1 MKRNYIKYGK
11 KILALSLAAVLGAA
25 SLTTGCGQSSSTE
38 ASNKENSSSE
48 AAEAGTEATA
58 PVLTVW
64 SDWGISDYFKD
75 QGDAYYWKAIEEA
88 TGVDLQF
95 IDSSGGKDALSILVG
110 TDDLPDIIIEY
121 DGTLPGGVQKMLAD
135 GSIVPLNDLMDAGKL
150 PNFKAYLDSD
160 PEADK
165 LCKNDDGLYAW
176 APMIR
181 KPDSPLVFN
190 GNMIRQDWLDELGLQ
205 MPETIQEM
213 EDTLLIFKEKKD
225 ATQAFPLP
233 IRTMIVS
240 STPMG
245 FAKECI

>member
-38 ASNKENSSSE
+38 ASNASNKENSSSE
-48 AAEAGTEATA
+48 AAEAGTEAAA

-121 DGTLPGGVQKMLAD
+121 DGTLPGGVQK
-135 GSIVPLNDLMDAGKL
+135 S
-150 PNFKAYLDSD
+150 
-160 PEADK
+160 
-165 LCKNDDGLYAW
+165 
-176 APMIR
+176 
-181 KPDSPLVFN
+181 
-190 GNMIRQDWLDELGLQ
+190 LQ
-205 MPETIQEM
+205 TV
-213 EDTLLIFKEKKD
+213 LLS
-225 ATQAFPLP
+225 L
-233 IRTMIVS
+233 
-240 STPMG
+240 
-245 FAKECI
+245 

>member
-1 MKRNYIKYGK
+1 MPPVSYTHLDVYKRQ
-11 KILALSLAAVLGAA
+11 

-48 AAEAGTEATA
+48 AAEAGTEAAA

-121 DGTLPGGVQKMLAD
+121 DGTPVSYTHLDVYKRQVRTKK
-135 GSIVPLNDLMDAGKL
+135 SSCGKHR
-150 PNFKAYLDSD
+150 
-160 PEADK
+160 
-165 LCKNDDGLYAW
+165 C
-176 APMIR
+176 
-181 KPDSPLVFN
+181 
-190 GNMIRQDWLDELGLQ
+190 
-205 MPETIQEM
+205 
-213 EDTLLIFKEKKD
+213 
-225 ATQAFPLP
+225 
-233 IRTMIVS
+233 S
-240 STPMG
+240 SY
-245 FAKECI
+245 

>member
-1 MKRNYIKYGK
+1 MKRKLYKIWE

-38 ASNKENSSSE
+38 ASNASNKENSSSE
-48 AAEAGTEATA
+48 AAEAGTEAAA

-121 DGTLPGGVQKMLAD
+121 DGTLPRRRPENAA
-135 GSIVPLNDLMDAGKL
+135 GSV
-150 PNFKAYLDSD
+150 
-160 PEADK
+160 
-165 LCKNDDGLYAW
+165 
-176 APMIR
+176 
-181 KPDSPLVFN
+181 
-190 GNMIRQDWLDELGLQ
+190 
-205 MPETIQEM
+205 
-213 EDTLLIFKEKKD
+213 LLS
-225 ATQAFPLP
+225 L
-233 IRTMIVS
+233 
-240 STPMG
+240 
-245 FAKECI
+245 

>member
-213 EDTLLIFKEKKD
+213 EDTLLIFKEKK
-225 ATQAFPLP
+225 
-233 IRTMIVS
+233 
-240 STPMG
+240 
-245 FAKECI
+245 